1 MEKKPQPHASRRP
14 PQRGILLD
22 LGRILFPDLIHH
34 PRALRARMTF
44 LTLSLAAMLV
54 GALIGFYR
62 YAHEPAWQIQARE
75 LNR

>member
-1 MEKKPQPHASRRP
+1 MEKKSQHHANRHQPKS
-14 PQRGILLD
+14 GLLLD

-44 LTLSLAAMLV
+44 LTFSLAAMLV

-62 YAHEPAWQIQARE
+62 YAHEPALQIQARE